1 MFSEFRSSVGALHY
15 RGYLC
20 SLLVMLVVWQIGEK
34 ANAQVPPGVGY
45 VFPPV
50 VQIGTTTDVQMGVF
64 DYTDDVQWF
73 LHDDRVKLEIVGE
86 AGDFLLPPPPYW
98 TGARAM
104 TAALPIPREVPARF
118 NVPDGL
124 SPGLVCWQLASAN
137 GPSRT
142 AMVLLSG
149 EREIVEARSRDF
161 PQRLPDIP
169 IAVSGRLGRLT
180 EVDRYELTAERD
192 GPISVTL
199 MARCFGSD
207 FRGVLR
213 VEDSIG
219 QSISEFADT
228 AGIDGGLTFIASAG
242 ETYCICLHDVDFRGD
257 RSYVYRLAIVDRPR
271 GLCTIPAV
279 GQRGTTVDVQFVV
292 DGWNPDGDESGTVT
306 QRVTFSADSSQAGMP
321 VNLQTPYGAVSFT
334 IPLSDHVE
342 QLAVGDQTSKLAGL
356 PAAVSG
362 RFTGTD
368 AERVSFDAEKGEH
381 LWVELQSSVIGG
393 SLDPSLIV
401 LGPDGRVVGE
411 NEDAAG
417 TIDCR
422 LDLKVPEDGTYTCLL
437 TGQGERRDHGH
448 EVFRLLLTSCDPDFS
463 LQIPQQ
469 ASIPLGGK
477 LELPV
482 TATRFGGFD
491 GEISLAVSDLPEGV
505 SVEGELRIPSGQS
518 EVRGILKCDPS
529 SAVTASPI
537 RVDGYAE
544 SGGRGVMRRARS
556 VASGLL
562 TSKSEGSR
570 QLETCLLA
578 ITMNAPVEV
587 LVRDRERQRD
597 VHRGST
603 YPAELEIVRKDGFSG
618 EVRLVMTA
626 QQDRNRQGSRGETIV
641 VPAGETKAFYPC
653 FLPEWLATDITRR
666 MIVHG
671 VVVVSDPKGNPRHLT
686 RPADARITMI
696 MEGALLKVA
705 ADSSGNAVN
714 VGSTFEIPFR
724 VSRSAKLQ
732 QDVTVQLDVPEEI
745 GDLVHADPVVLG
757 AGTDRGVLR
766 VESVADRRLDGPW
779 DLRVVATALEAGRWP
794 VISETTLQLEY
805 LSVKD
810 P

>member
-1 MFSEFRSSVGALHY
+1 MFSDRRSSVVAMWY
-15 RGYLC
+15 RGCLC
-20 SLLVMLVVWQIGEK
+20 SLLVVLVFWQIGEV
-34 ANAQVPPGVGY
+34 ALAQVPPGVGY

-73 LHDDRVKLEIVGE
+73 LHDDRVKLEIVGPP
-86 AGDFLLPPPPYW
+86 GDFLLPPPPYW

-104 TAALPIPREVPARF
+104 TAALPIPREVPGRL

-124 SPGLVCWQLASAN
+124 EPGLVCWQLASAN
-137 GPSRT
+137 GPSR
-142 AMVLLSG
+142 AAVVLLSR

-161 PQRLPDIP
+161 PQLLPDIP
-169 IAVSGRLGRLT
+169 VAVSGRLGRLT
-180 EVDRYELTAERD
+180 EVDRYEVTAKRD

-199 MARCFGSD
+199 MARRFGSD
-207 FRGVLR
+207 FRGVVR

-219 QSISEFADT
+219 RPISEFADT
-228 AGIDGGLTFIASAG
+228 SGTDGGLTFIARAG
-242 ETYCICLHDVDFRGD
+242 ETYRICLQDLDFRGD
-257 RSYVYRLAIVDRPR
+257 RSYVYRLAVVDRPR
-271 GLCTIPAV
+271 VLCTIPAV
-279 GQRGTTVDVQFVV
+279 GQRGTTVDVQCVV
-292 DGWNPDGDESGTVT
+292 DGWSRDGDESGTVT
-306 QRVTFSADSSQAGMP
+306 QRVTFSGDSADAEMP
-321 VNLQTPYGAVSFT
+321 VNLQTPYGDVPFT

-342 QLAVGDQTSKLAGL
+342 QLAAGDQLSKLAGL

-362 RFTGTD
+362 RFRGAD
-368 AERVSFDAEKGEH
+368 AERVSFDAKKGEH
-381 LWVELQSSVIGG
+381 LRVELQSSLIGG
-393 SLDPSLIV
+393 SLDPSLV
-401 LGPDGRVVGE
+401 VQGPDGRVVGE

-417 TIDCR
+417 TIDCL

-437 TGQGERRDHGH
+437 TGRGERRDHGH
-448 EVFRLLLTSCDPDFS
+448 EVFRLLVTTCNPDFS

-477 LELPV
+477 FELPV

-491 GEISLAVSDLPEGV
+491 GEISLEISGLPEGV
-505 SVEGELRIPSGQS
+505 SVDGELRIPSGQS
-518 EVRGILKCDPS
+518 EVRGILKCDPN
-529 SAVTASPI
+529 SAVTASGI
-537 RVDGYAE
+537 RVEGSAE
-544 SGGRGVMRRARS
+544 AGGRRVMRRASS
-556 VASGLL
+556 VASGLPN
-562 TSKSEGSR
+562 SK
-570 QLETCLLA
+570 LESGRNLDTCLLA
-578 ITMNAPVEV
+578 ITMDAPVEI

-603 YPAELEIVRKDGFSG
+603 YPAELEIVRKNGFSG

-626 QQDRNRQGSRGETIV
+626 QQDRNRQGSRGQTVV

-705 ADSSGNAVN
+705 ADSSGGTAK

-724 VSRSAKLQ
+724 ISRSAKLQ
-732 QDVTVQLDVPEEI
+732 QDVIVQLDVPEEI
-745 GDLVHADPVVLG
+745 GDLVRAEPVVLG

-766 VESVADRRLDGPW
+766 VESVADQRLGGPW
-779 DLRVVATALEAGRWP
+779 DLRVVATALEAGQWP
-794 VISETTLQLEY
+794 VISETTVQLEY
-805 LSVKD
+805 MNVKD

>member
-1 MFSEFRSSVGALHY
+1 MFSERRSSVRAMWY

-20 SLLVMLVVWQIGEK
+20 SLLVMLVFWQIGK
-34 ANAQVPPGVGY
+34 VALAQIPPGVGY

-73 LHDDRVKLEIVGE
+73 LHDDRVKLEMIGPP
-86 AGDFLLPPPPYW
+86 GDFLLPPPPYW

-104 TAALPIPREVPARF
+104 TAALPIPREVPGRL

-124 SPGLVCWQLASAN
+124 EPGLVCWQLASAN
-137 GPSRT
+137 GPSR
-142 AMVLLSG
+142 AAVVLLSR

-161 PQRLPDIP
+161 PQLLPDIP
-169 IAVSGRLGRLT
+169 VAVSGRLGRLT
-180 EVDRYELTAERD
+180 EVDRYELTAKRD

-199 MARCFGSD
+199 MARRFGSD
-207 FRGVLR
+207 FRGVVR

-219 QSISEFADT
+219 RPVSEFADT
-228 AGIDGGLTFIASAG
+228 SGTDGGLTFIAKAG
-242 ETYCICLHDVDFRGD
+242 QTYRICLQDLDFRGD
-257 RSYVYRLAIVDRPR
+257 RSYVYRLAVVDRPR
-271 GLCTIPAV
+271 VLCTMPAV

-292 DGWNPDGDESGTVT
+292 DGWNRDDDEPGTVT
-306 QRVTFSADSSQAGMP
+306 QRVTFSGDSADAEMP
-321 VNLQTPYGAVSFT
+321 VNLQTPYGDVPVT

-342 QLAVGDQTSKLAGL
+342 QLAAGDQTSKLAGL

-362 RFTGTD
+362 RFTGAD
-368 AERVSFDAEKGEH
+368 AERVSFDAKKGEH
-381 LWVELQSSVIGG
+381 LRVELQSSLIGG

-417 TIDCR
+417 TIDCL

-437 TGQGERRDHGH
+437 TGRGERRDYGH
-448 EVFRLLLTSCDPDFS
+448 EVFRLLVTTCNPDFS

-477 LELPV
+477 FELPV

-491 GEISLAVSDLPEGV
+491 GEISLEISGLPEGV
-505 SVEGELRIPSGQS
+505 SVDGELRIPSGQS
-518 EVRGILKCDPS
+518 EVRGILKCDPN
-529 SAVTASPI
+529 SAVTASGI
-537 RVDGYAE
+537 RVEGSAE
-544 SGGRGVMRRARS
+544 AGGRRVMRRASS
-556 VASGLL
+556 VASGLPN
-562 TSKSEGSR
+562 SK
-570 QLETCLLA
+570 LESGRHLDTCLLA
-578 ITMNAPVEV
+578 ITMDAPVEI

-603 YPAELEIVRKDGFSG
+603 YPAELEIVRKNGFSG

-626 QQDRNRQGSRGETIV
+626 QQDRNRQGSRGQTVV

-705 ADSSGNAVN
+705 ADSSGGNVN
-714 VGSTFEIPFR
+714 VGSAFEIPFR
-724 VSRSAKLQ
+724 ISRSAKLQ
-732 QDVTVQLDVPEEI
+732 QDVTVQLVVSEEI
-745 GDLVHADPVVLG
+745 GDLVRAEPVVLG
-757 AGTDRGVLR
+757 AGTDQGVLR
-766 VESVADRRLDGPW
+766 VESVADQRLGGPW
-779 DLRVVATALEAGRWP
+779 DLRVVATALEAGQWP
-794 VISETTLQLEY
+794 VISETTVQLEY
-805 LSVKD
+805 MKVND

>member
-1 MFSEFRSSVGALHY
+1 MWY
-15 RGYLC
+15 RGSLC
-20 SLLVMLVVWQIGEK
+20 SLLLMLVFWKIGGV
-34 ANAQVPPGVGY
+34 ALAQVPPGVGY

-73 LHDDRVKLEIVGE
+73 LHHDRVSLELIGPP
-86 AGDFLLPPPPYW
+86 GDFLLPPPPYW

-104 TAALPIPREVPARF
+104 TAALPIPREVPGRL

-124 SPGLVCWQLASAN
+124 EPRLVCWQLASAN
-137 GPSRT
+137 GPSR
-142 AMVLLSG
+142 AAVVLLSR

-169 IAVSGRLGRLT
+169 VAVSGRLGRLT
-180 EVDRYELTAERD
+180 EVDRYELTAKRD

-199 MARCFGSD
+199 MARRFGSD
-207 FRGVLR
+207 FRGAVR

-219 QSISEFADT
+219 RPIAEFADT
-228 AGIDGGLTFIASAG
+228 SGIDGGLTFIARAG
-242 ETYCICLHDVDFRGD
+242 ETYCICLQDLDFRGD
-257 RSYVYRLAIVDRPR
+257 RSYVYRLAVVDRPR
-271 GLCTIPAV
+271 VLCTIPAV
-279 GQRGTTVDVQFVV
+279 GQRGATVDVQFLV
-292 DGWNPDGDESGTVT
+292 DGWNRDGDESGTVT
-306 QRVTFSADSSQAGMP
+306 QRVTFSADSADTEMP
-321 VNLQTPYGAVSFT
+321 VNLHTPYGDVPVT

-342 QLAVGDQTSKLAGL
+342 QLAAGDRTSKLSGL

-362 RFTGTD
+362 RFTGVD
-368 AERVSFDAEKGEH
+368 AERVSFDAKKGEH
-381 LWVELQSSVIGG
+381 LRVELQSSLIGG

-417 TIDCR
+417 TIDCL

-437 TGQGERRDHGH
+437 TGRGERRDYDL
-448 EVFRLLLTSCDPDFS
+448 EVFRLLVTTCNPDFS

-477 LELPV
+477 FELPV

-491 GEISLAVSDLPEGV
+491 GEISLEISGLPEGV
-505 SVEGELRIPSGQS
+505 SVDGELRIPSGQS
-518 EVRGILKCDPS
+518 EVRGNLKCEPN
-529 SAVTASPI
+529 SAVTASRI
-537 RVDGYAE
+537 RVEGRAEADG
-544 SGGRGVMRRARS
+544 RRVMRRASS
-556 VASGLL
+556 VASGLPNG
-562 TSKSEGSR
+562 KSESGR
-570 QLETCLLA
+570 HLDTCLLA
-578 ITMNAPVEV
+578 ITMDAPVEI

-603 YPAELEIVRKDGFSG
+603 YPAELEIVRKNGFSG

-626 QQDRNRQGSRGETIV
+626 QQDRNRQGSRGQTVV

-705 ADSSGNAVN
+705 ADSSGGNVN
-714 VGSTFEIPFR
+714 VGSAFEIPVR
-724 VSRSAKLQ
+724 ISRSAKLQ
-732 QDVTVQLDVPEEI
+732 QDVTVQLVVPEEI
-745 GDLVHADPVVLG
+745 GDLVRAEPVVLG

-766 VESVADRRLDGPW
+766 VESLADPRLGGPW
-779 DLRVVATALEAGRWP
+779 DFRVVATALEAGQWP
-794 VISETTLQLEY
+794 VISETTVQLEY
-805 LSVKD
+805 MNVKD